1 MRFLIQIL
9 SNALAILLA
18 AYLIDGISFSGDWTV
33 LIIAGLILGLIN
45 FFVKPILKLISA
57 PIILLSLGTFT
68 VIINMVLLSLV
79 DWMVPELSFSG
90 FWALFWGVILMSLV
104 NFFISALSKK

>member
-9 SNALAILLA
+9 TNALAILLA
-18 AYLIDGISFSGDWTV
+18 AYLIDGISFKGDWTI

-45 FFVKPILKLISA
+45 FFVKPVLKLISA

-68 VIINMVLLSLV
+68 IVINMILLALV
-79 DWMVPELSFSG
+79 DWLVPELTISG
-90 FWALFWGVILMSLV
+90 FWSLLWGVNLFSFV
-104 NFFISALSKK
+104 NLIVSGLSKK